1 MIYTE
6 SIRVLVFGGMGAV
19 ARELHETAQAVTDD
33 IMRYRSIPLK
43 CPYFEDGRK
52 RIKTCDLKQI
62 YPELCTSSISFQR
75 PQIRRAECC
84 SGRFP

>member
-19 ARELHETAQAVTDD
+19 ARELHETAQAVTHD

-43 CPYFEDGRK
+43 CPYFEDG
-52 RIKTCDLKQI
+52 
-62 YPELCTSSISFQR
+62 
-75 PQIRRAECC
+75 
-84 SGRFP
+84 